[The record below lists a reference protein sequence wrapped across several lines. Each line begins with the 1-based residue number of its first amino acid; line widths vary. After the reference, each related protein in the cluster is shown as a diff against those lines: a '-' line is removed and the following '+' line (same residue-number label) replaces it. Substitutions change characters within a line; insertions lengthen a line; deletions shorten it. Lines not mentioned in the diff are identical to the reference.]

1 MTTQRGKGQQC
12 TWQQVA
18 HLYRRRRSKRKIPEL
33 LSKSFCCRRLKI
45 HTKLKQYNKPL
56 CPHHQ
61 MHQGSPHRPSLC
73 DCTPHTHC
81 TMTLDA
87 AGLVLMEEQH
97 FPVWTS
103 AWRDIAGR
111 GECSARGY
119 QADVSNPSQT
129 SGAKC
134 CVHRAHWPRAIF
146 PSVTCHSME
155 LGVSRGKSSA
165 EPRKS
170 RAGPLRT
177 ESETC
182 QARRPREG
190 RALAALERRG
200 QAPRALSRALRP
212 ASASGLKYYPGVFN
226 YLFLMD
232 LQGLFHQ
239 ARGGWVWGCGE
250 RAARAGAGKMAHIS
264 ILKPF
269 TIVSSM
275 KDAANKTE
283 PPAPASPS
291 RKF

>member
-1 MTTQRGKGQQC
+1 MPRDAKLMYRIPARPVGQ
-12 TWQQVA
+12 
-18 HLYRRRRSKRKIPEL
+18 
-33 LSKSFCCRRLKI
+33 
-45 HTKLKQYNKPL
+45 
-56 CPHHQ
+56 
-61 MHQGSPHRPSLC
+61 
-73 DCTPHTHC
+73 
-81 TMTLDA
+81 DA
-87 AGLVLMEEQH
+87 AATVHIGPGPS
-97 FPVWTS
+97 FPQCDLS
-103 AWRDIAGR
+103 L
-111 GECSARGY
+111 
-119 QADVSNPSQT
+119 
-129 SGAKC
+129 
-134 CVHRAHWPRAIF
+134 F
-146 PSVTCHSME
+146 ME

-165 EPRKS
+165 EPRKR
-170 RAGPLRT
+170 RAGPLRAG
-177 ESETC
+177 SEACT
-182 QARRPREG
+182 ARRPREG
-190 RALAALERRG
+190 RGALAALERRG
-200 QAPRALSRALRP
+200 QASTSTAGHGGLCGALRP